1 MKKLEN
7 YSQLDGTSF
16 HGDTIETTPNT
27 LIKLSKSVEA
37 EYFAD
42 NTGEDKTNFV
52 FEFLTDDGI
61 PFSVYDWKEYRQL
74 GFDEVVTFHIG
85 THTGSDSKSAVKA
98 LKQILNRK

>member
-7 YSQLDGTSF
+7 YSQLNGTSF
-16 HGDTIETTPNT
+16 HGDTIETTPNE
-27 LIKLSKSVEA
+27 LMQVSNSVEA
-37 EYFAD
+37 EYSAD

-74 GFDEVVTFHIG
+74 GSYEVTTFHIG
-85 THTGSDSKSAVKA
+85 THTGSDSKSAVNA
-98 LKQILNRK
+98 LKQILDRK